1 MDDWDSDSASEV
13 DEIESS
19 PPPEPSFPQQQE
31 AGGQHFTIPINL
43 KKGYKSLL
51 AATEADF
58 ARRRVQEI
66 KCRLCPHAKFRRWED
81 YKRHCDTAEAHP
93 LRISFCERCGDYFA
107 RVDSL
112 DRHRKKPPTMC
123 LSTARERADAKRR
136 QTEKVHQ
143 RFIEK
148 LDQCLSSGEEVE
160 TFSLMIK
167 DMYPDSSK
175 KKKRTSRRMMLSQLA
190 GPSQ

>member
-1 MDDWDSDSASEV
+1 MDDWDSDSASEI
-13 DEIESS
+13 DEIDSS
-19 PPPEPSFPQQQE
+19 PSPAPSFPQQEE
-31 AGGQHFTIPINL
+31 AGDQHFKIPNL
-43 KKGYKSLL
+43 KKGYKTLL
-51 AATEADF
+51 AATEADC
-58 ARRRVQEI
+58 ALGRVQEI
-66 KCRLCPHAKFRRWED
+66 KCRLCPHASFRRWED

-112 DRHRKKPPTMC
+112 DRHRKKPPTGC
-123 LSTARERADAKRR
+123 LGTARERADAKRR
-136 QTEKVHQ
+136 ETEKVHQ

-160 TFSLMIK
+160 SFSLMIK

-175 KKKRTSRRMMLSQLA
+175 KKKRTSRRMMLSQLTD
-190 GPSQ
+190 Q